1 MKFKALFLAVSA
13 SLALSACGGSS
24 NDKPVASKEQQSTT
38 ASTTTTTTKPEPEK
52 PTPVFSI
59 AATLGNA
66 CSDESAAVLADVI
79 FHNVSGKVISS
90 VKTGSDGKLA
100 QALPENT
107 HHVTLVAKDTS
118 SIPMT
123 TQLFTLL
130 DVANTDYGT
139 IEFNQQQV
147 CDSQRKEVD
156 PSALAASQPDY
167 YISGLIGS
175 DISVKD
181 LGPDNSYL
189 YPESKNTILHISNED
204 YSDVRGGLFNLEGE
218 APIELTDEAF
228 ASPGVRVNIADLPF
242 SKIDSVNSRVSL
254 ASFDDNEQISTQLI
268 FGPDYRHKYIFPELA
283 TTSYAYNSVT
293 ERASLPGFDMFTKS
307 ATFHDI
313 DNNGQPRE
321 TAPLLYDTAL
331 QNAFTQFAQS
341 MAQQSNGN
349 LFEYDFSGVDDR
361 INLVAI
367 TLRWEDVI
375 NGEVRW
381 EVVSKPQAA
390 IPDFEFGTAIN
401 TNVDTVEGF
410 ELNLD
415 VTALNF
421 TGGFDALR
429 QEFQKAAAGNIYIDT
444 SLLKGA
450 AVYSFDI
457 EVSE

>member
-24 NDKPVASKEQQSTT
+24 NDNPVASKEQQN
-38 ASTTTTTTKPEPEK
+38 TTTTTSKPEPEK
-52 PTPVFSI
+52 PTPMFSVT
-59 AATLGNA
+59 ARLVPSS
-66 CSDESAAVLADVI
+66 CSNGTAPAVAEVV
-79 FHNVSGKVISS
+79 FHNASGKVISS
-90 VKTGSDGKLA
+90 VTTGQDGKLT

-107 HHVTLVAKDTS
+107 HHVSLIANS
-118 SIPMT
+118 ANNQQMQ

-130 DVANTDYGT
+130 DVTNTDYGIIT
-139 IEFNQQQV
+139 FDQQLP
-147 CDSQRKEVD
+147 CEYPRKEVNS
-156 PSALAASQPDY
+156 SALAASQPDY
-167 YISGLIGS
+167 YISGLIGNG
-175 DISVKD
+175 ISVQD
-181 LGPDNSYL
+181 LGPDNSVIYA
-189 YPESKNTILHISNED
+189 ESKNTILHISNED

-218 APIELTDEAF
+218 EPIELTDEAF

-293 ERASLPGFDMFTKS
+293 ERATLPGFDMFTKS

-341 MAQQSNGN
+341 MAQQSNSN

-361 INLVAI
+361 INLIAI
-367 TLRWEDVI
+367 TLSWEDAI

-401 TNVDTVEGF
+401 TNIDTVEGF

-429 QEFQKAAAGNIYIDT
+429 QEYQKAAAGNIYIDT